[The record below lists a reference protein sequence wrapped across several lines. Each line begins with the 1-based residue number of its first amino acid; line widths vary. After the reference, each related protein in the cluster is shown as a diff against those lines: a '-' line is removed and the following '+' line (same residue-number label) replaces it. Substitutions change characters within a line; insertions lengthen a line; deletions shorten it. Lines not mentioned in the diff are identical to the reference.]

1 MLSIVIPTKNEEHLL
16 PILLE
21 SIHQQTFKEVE
32 IIVADAGSDDSTVEI
47 AKIFGAK
54 VVVGGLPGV
63 GRNRGAE
70 VAKGEYIL
78 FLDADVELTDSEH
91 LVKIVKEAKN
101 KKLDIATCDVEP
113 LTHKRI
119 DHVLHGL
126 YNSYARAWGSVLPHA
141 PGFFMLVKR
150 SLHEKIGG
158 FDETIIFCEDHD
170 YARRAA
176 KVGHFGFLQNCRIPV
191 STRRLER
198 DGRFGVAMKFALAEL
213 HLVTLGPI
221 RHKMFDYTF
230 GHKK

>member
-1 MLSIVIPTKNEEHLL
+1 MLSIVIPTKDEEHLL
-16 PILLE
+16 PILLS
-21 SIHQQTFKEVE
+21 SIRQQTVKTVD
-32 IIVADAGSDDSTVEI
+32 IIVADAGSSDSTVEI
-47 AKIFGAK
+47 ARAFGAK
-54 VVVGGLPGV
+54 VVKGGLPGI
-63 GRNRGAE
+63 GRNRGAD

-78 FLDADVELTDSEH
+78 FLDADVELTDPA
-91 LVKIVKEAKN
+91 LLANVLAEAQAN
-101 KKLDIATCDVEP
+101 DLAIATCDIEP

-126 YNSYARAWGSVLPHA
+126 YNSYARAWGRVLPHA
-141 PGFFMLVKR
+141 PGFFMLVKK
-150 SLHEKIGG
+150 SVHKKIGG
-158 FDETIIFCEDHD
+158 FDESIIFCEDHD

-176 KVGHFGFLQNCRIPV
+176 KVGRFGFLQNCRIPV

-198 DGRFGVAMKFALAEL
+198 DGRLGVAFKFALAEL